1 MEGRD
6 AQQKRDNNREKAWSP
21 YHNSFKTK
29 LLSLANRAK
38 QIRDEPLRTLMHLVD
53 KDWIGEAWSKLRKGA
68 AYGIDAISANKYAE
82 NLDVNLDHLLYRMK
96 RGQYQAQPVK
106 RVYIAKKDGSKRAL
120 GLPTV
125 EDKIAQNAIN
135 LLLEAIFEQEF
146 LPMSYGF
153 RENKSSL
160 QAVED
165 VKEVIAQKKISWVLE
180 VDIAS
185 FFDNMQHEWLMKFI
199 SHRIRDKRVLK
210 HIKSWLEAGIMED
223 GKLIASSSGSPQGG
237 VISPT
242 LANIYLHYV
251 IDLWVTK
258 VACKSIN
265 GEMYSFRYADDLLFC
280 FQHENQ
286 AIKFQEMLKN
296 RLQKFGL
303 ELNLQ
308 KSKLCRFGKFARENS
323 KRQNERRDTFSFLGF
338 TFYNG
343 ISRNGKYKVGCRT
356 ESKRLSAAM
365 NRVTKWCKE
374 HLHQAMEWQARY
386 LNAVL
391 RGHYNYYGVTG
402 NYPSISAFYRHLER
416 IWHRYLSRRSQRGFI
431 KWKKYWKIRDKYGLI
446 KPYLPHSIFNVNCV

>member
-1 MEGRD
+1 MEGRGT
-6 AQQKRDNNREKAWSP
+6 QQDRVNNGQKEQSP
-21 YHNSFKTK
+21 NCNSFQTK
-29 LLSLANRAK
+29 LLSLTSRAK

-53 KDWIGEAWSKLRKGA
+53 KEWLGESWRKLRKGA
-68 AYGIDAISANKYAE
+68 AYGIDAVSSNKYAE
-82 NLDVNLDHLLYRMK
+82 NLSLNLYKLLYRMQ
-96 RGQYQAQPVK
+96 RGKYKAQPVK
-106 RVYIAKKDGSKRAL
+106 RVYIAKRDGSKRPL

-125 EDKIAQNAIN
+125 EDKVAQNAVN
-135 LLLEAIFEQEF
+135 LLLKAVYEPEF
-146 LPMSYGF
+146 LLMSYGF
-153 RENKSSL
+153 REGKNSL

-165 VKEVIAQKKISWVLE
+165 VKETIAQKKVSWVLD

-185 FFDNMQHEWLMKFI
+185 FFDNMQHEWLMKFV
-199 SHRIRDKRVLK
+199 SHRIKDQRVLK
-210 HIKSWLEAGIMED
+210 HIKGWLEAGIMED
-223 GKLIASSSGSPQGG
+223 GKLIASSTGSPQGG

-251 IDLWVTK
+251 IDLWCTK
-258 VACKSIN
+258 VARNSIK

-286 AIKFQEMLKN
+286 AVKFQEMLKS
-296 RLQKFGL
+296 RLQKFEL
-303 ELNLQ
+303 EMNLK
-308 KSKLCRFGKFARENS
+308 KSKLCRFGKFAIENS
-323 KRQNERRDTFSFLGF
+323 RKQNERRSTFSFLGF

-365 NRVTKWCKE
+365 NRVTTWCRE
-374 HLHQAMEWQARY
+374 NLHQPLPWQARY

-416 IWHRYLSRRSQRGFI
+416 IWHKYLSRRSQRGYIPWERF
-431 KWKKYWKIRDKYGLI
+431 WKIKDQYGLI
-446 KPYLPHSIFNVNCV
+446 KPHLPHSVHNN